1 MTLFGAGTPMHNCR
15 FIEVAARCCQKTAYG
30 RARIGLKE
38 PQMKGSITAE
48 PVPTAA
54 QPQIKFA

>member
-1 MTLFGAGTPMHNCR
+1 MHNCR